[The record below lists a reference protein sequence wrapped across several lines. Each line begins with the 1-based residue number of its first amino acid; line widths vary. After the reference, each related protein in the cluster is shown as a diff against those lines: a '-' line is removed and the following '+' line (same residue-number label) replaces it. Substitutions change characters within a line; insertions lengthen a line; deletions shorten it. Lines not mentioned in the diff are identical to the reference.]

1 LRVENPELLTER
13 ETAPL
18 LRLTVKTLQSWR
30 ALKKGPRFVRV
41 GRRVLYPRAEIERFI
56 TTNTIETT
64 PCHPAEAR

>member
-1 LRVENPELLTER
+1 MEDPELLTER

-41 GRRVLYPRAEIERFI
+41 GRRVLYPRAEIEHFI
-56 TTNTIETT
+56 TTNTIQTV
-64 PCHPAEAR
+64 PCQRAADA

>member
-1 LRVENPELLTER
+1 MEIHELLTER

-41 GRRVLYPRAEIERFI
+41 GRRILYARSEIERFI
-56 TTNTIETT
+56 TTNTIETAS
-64 PCHPAEAR
+64 CQRAIDAR